1 VHVLI
6 DLDGTLLD
14 PSVGLIASIQHALK
28 QLGRPVPP
36 ATDLTWMI
44 GPPLR
49 VSFAQLLGG
58 TEEAEAAVAHY
69 RAYYGARG
77 MYEAAV
83 YAGIPEALEALRA
96 AGCRLIVA
104 TAKPHQFARPIL
116 EHFALAHRFDAIHG
130 PELDGTRDAKGE
142 LIAFI
147 LAQERIAIDAALM
160 VGDRALDVSA
170 ASSNGLPSI
179 AVAWGYGT
187 PAELSAAGPAAIC
200 KTPQDLA
207 RLVLAT
213 LGHPAD
219 AAAVLSARSPS

>member
-14 PSVGLIASIQHALK
+14 PSAGLIASIQHALK

-58 TEEAEAAVAHY
+58 TEETEAAVAHY

-96 AGCRLIVA
+96 AGCHLIVA
-104 TAKPHQFARPIL
+104 TAKPHHFARPIL

-130 PELDGTRDAKGE
+130 PELDGTRDAKAD

-147 LAQERIAIDAALM
+147 LAEERIAVDAALM
-160 VGDRALDVSA
+160 VGDRALDISA

-179 AVAWGYGT
+179 AAAWGYGT

-200 KTPQDLA
+200 ETPQELA
-207 RLVLAT
+207 RLVLDT
-213 LGHPAD
+213 LARPA
-219 AAAVLSARSPS
+219 AWPEGRRLP